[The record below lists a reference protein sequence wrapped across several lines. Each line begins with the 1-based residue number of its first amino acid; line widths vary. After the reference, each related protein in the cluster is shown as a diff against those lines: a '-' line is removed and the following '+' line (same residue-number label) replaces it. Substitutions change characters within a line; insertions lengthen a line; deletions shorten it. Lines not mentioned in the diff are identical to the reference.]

1 MGHTSTSFPAS
12 LPVLDE
18 KNWNRWNIQMR
29 AIMGFQEI
37 AEIVEFSYPQLEA
50 DPSEQERVA
59 YRENKRKDCKA
70 MCLLHQC
77 VDEAHFE
84 KIASA
89 QTSQEAWLILKKCNK
104 GAKLL
109 KKVRIQT
116 MRRQYELMQMEP
128 NEKIAQFFNRVI
140 CLTNQMKAYGESMAD
155 QAIIEKILRTLTPNF
170 DHIVVAIEESK
181 RLEDLKLEDLQ
192 GSLEAHEQ
200 RLIERS
206 TDKVNQ
212 ALQAQTFKKGRYLG
226 RNNVRNRGRGRDFR
240 GKNLAN
246 LGAQD
251 QEGIDLDQASS
262 YSKRGGDS
270 NWREGK
276 KKLDR
281 RRIKCFN
288 STKMGHFSSECQS
301 QPRHS
306 DTNNRQH
313 NDEAHMVKED
323 NEYANDDS
331 PILLM
336 MTTSQGNNSEEIWY
350 VDSGCSNH
358 MTGHREW
365 LVNFDSSKKSRV
377 KFADN
382 RTI

>member
-12 LPVLDE
+12 LPVLDG
-18 KNWNRWNIQMR
+18 KNWNRWNIQMK

-37 AEIVEFSYPQLEA
+37 ADIVELGYPQLGAE
-50 DPSEQERVA
+50 PSEQDRVA
-59 YRENKRKDCKA
+59 FRENKRKDCKA

-89 QTSQEAWLILKKCNK
+89 QTSQEAWIILEKCNK
-104 GAKLL
+104 GADQL
-109 KKVRIQT
+109 KKVRLQT
-116 MRRQYELMQMEP
+116 TRRQYELMQMEP

-140 CLTNQMKAYGESMAD
+140 CLTNQMKACGESMAD
-155 QAIIEKILRTLTPNF
+155 QTVIEKILRTLTPNF

-181 RLEDLKLEDLQ
+181 KLEDLKLEDLQ

-226 RNNVRNRGRGRDFR
+226 RNNERNRGRGRDFR

-246 LGAQD
+246 SGAQD
-251 QEGIDLDQASS
+251 QERIDLDQASS
-262 YSKRGGDS
+262 YSKRGGGS
-270 NWREGK
+270 NWRGGK
-276 KKLDR
+276 KRLDR

-288 STKMGHFSSECQS
+288 CSKMGHFSSECQS

-336 MTTSQGNNSEEIWY
+336 MTTSQGNNSEEI
-350 VDSGCSNH
+350 
-358 MTGHREW
+358 
-365 LVNFDSSKKSRV
+365 
-377 KFADN
+377 
-382 RTI
+382 